1 MSEPN
6 VPLVSVCCTT
16 YQHGPFIR
24 QAIEGFL
31 MQRTSFPIE
40 IIIRDDAST
49 DGTSAI
55 VKEFAERHPDLIRP
69 ILNAEN
75 KFNKGVRALPEA
87 MRHARGRYIA
97 ICEGDDY
104 WTDPLKIQ
112 KQVDFM
118 ESNPDHTGCFHRAHK
133 LTDGVA
139 ELFPIPDDIDPWD
152 IRFDD
157 LLRTYNFVTTAS
169 VLIRSSVLPLPAWYK
184 RVPFGDMAIYAL
196 VSSKGRMAM
205 LPESMAV
212 WRVTGSG
219 AWTSLSKAQQDRNF
233 LRFFRGARPHLPPS
247 QQDMVDR
254 KRRMIL
260 DREAADVFPTNH
272 WLKRIHFYGLLL
284 RESWKDVIER
294 FHCDPTRSGGSA

>member
-1 MSEPN
+1 MKSEMDP
-6 VPLVSVCCTT
+6 PLVSVCCTT

-24 QAIEGFL
+24 HAIEGFL

-49 DGTSAI
+49 DGTAAI
-55 VKEFAERHPDLIRP
+55 VKEYADQHPRLIRA
-69 ILNAEN
+69 ILNTEN
-75 KFNKGVRALPEA
+75 QFSKGVRALPDA
-87 MRHARGRYIA
+87 MRYARGKYIA

-104 WTDPLKIQ
+104 WTDPLKLQ

-118 ESNPDHTGCFHRAHK
+118 EANPGHSGCFHRAHK
-133 LTDGVA
+133 LKDGVT
-139 ELFPIPDDIDPWD
+139 ELFPIPDDVDPSD

-169 VLIRSSVLPLPAWYK
+169 VMFRSSVLPLPAWYV
-184 RVPFGDMAIYAL
+184 RVPFGDMAIYA
-196 VSSKGRMAM
+196 VVGSKGHMAM

-219 AWTSLSKAQQDRNF
+219 AWTSLNKAQQDRNF
-233 LRFFRGARPHLPPS
+233 LRFYRGARPHLPPA
-247 QQDMVDR
+247 QQDLVDR

-260 DREAADVFPTNH
+260 DREATTRFPTADLLN
-272 WLKRIHFYGLLL
+272 RVYFYGLLL
-284 RESWKDVIER
+284 REWWKDSIDR
-294 FHCDPTRSGGSA
+294 LH